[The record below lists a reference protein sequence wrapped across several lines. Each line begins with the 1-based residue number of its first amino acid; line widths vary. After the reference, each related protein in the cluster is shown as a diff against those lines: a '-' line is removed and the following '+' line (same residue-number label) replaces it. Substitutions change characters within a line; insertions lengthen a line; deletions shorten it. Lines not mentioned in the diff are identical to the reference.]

1 MDPQD
6 TKRTEMMRR
15 WGGLKN
21 ERSSWISHWQEISNY
36 LLPRSGRFFVEDR
49 NRGGKRHN
57 NIYDNTG
64 TRALRVHS
72 AGMMAGM
79 NSPSQPWFR
88 LTTSD
93 PKLDEGYAVKAWL
106 ADVTRL
112 MEMVFSKS
120 NTYGSLHSMI
130 EELGAFGTAGNIF
143 LPDFNT
149 VIHHYP
155 LTAGEYAIA
164 TNDKGVVDTLYREFQ
179 MTVGQMVQQFGIDKV
194 SHTVRSLYE
203 RNALEQ
209 WVTVMHAIEPR
220 RVRDIGKRDAY
231 NMPWR
236 SIYFEQGKDDD
247 GLLSESGF
255 KQFPVLAPR
264 WMVAG
269 GDVYGN
275 SPGMEALGDLKQLQ
289 HEQLRKAQGI
299 DYKTKPPLQAPASL
313 KNSHMDTLP
322 GGVTFVDQAT
332 PGGGVR
338 SAFEV
343 NLDLSHL
350 LEDIRDVRQ
359 RINSAFSVD
368 MFLMLSNA
376 AKTNM
381 TAYEVA
387 ARNEEKM
394 LMLGPV
400 VQRLQRE
407 IQGPLIETT
416 FTRMVEAGIV
426 PPAPQELQGNEL
438 NVEFTSMLAQAQRAV
453 GNNSVDRFVANL
465 GQIAA
470 VKPDVLDKFDADYW
484 ADSYADTLGIDPRL
498 IVASDKVALIRQ
510 QRAEMQA
517 QQQQQAMMAQGADMA
532 QKLGGINTAQPNAL
546 TDVVGAFAGGA

>member
-1 MDPQD
+1 MDPKD
-6 TKRTEMMRR
+6 SMRTEMLRR
-15 WGGLKN
+15 WSGLNN
-21 ERSSWISHWQEISNY
+21 ERSSWISHWQEISSY
-36 LLPRSGRFFVEDR
+36 LLPRSGRFFLEDR
-49 NRGGKRHN
+49 NKGGKRHN

-93 PKLDEGYAVKAWL
+93 PKLDESYAVKTWL

-120 NTYGSLHSMI
+120 NTYGALHSML
-130 EELGAFGTAGNIF
+130 EELGAFGTGSSIV
-143 LPDFNT
+143 LPDFDS
-149 VIHHYP
+149 VIHHYT
-155 LTAGEYAIA
+155 LTVGEYAIA
-164 TNDKGVVDTLYREFQ
+164 TNEKGAVDTLYREFQ
-179 MTVGQMVQQFGIDKV
+179 MTVGQMAKQFGMGNL
-194 SHTVRSLYE
+194 SHTVRNLYE

-209 WVTVMHAIEPR
+209 WITVMHGIEPR
-220 RVRDIGKRDAY
+220 RSLDPSKRDSF

-236 SIYFEQGKDDD
+236 SVYFEKGADNDKV
-247 GLLSESGF
+247 LSESGF
-255 KQFPVLAPR
+255 KQFPALAPR

-289 HEQLRKAQGI
+289 HEQLRKAQVI
-299 DYKTKPPLQAPASL
+299 DYKTKPPLQAPTSM
-313 KNSHMDTLP
+313 KNQHMDTLP
-322 GGVTFVDQAT
+322 GGVVYVDSAN

-343 NLDLSHL
+343 NLDMSHL

-376 AKTNM
+376 GKTNM

-400 VQRLQRE
+400 VSRLQRE

-416 FTRMVEAGIV
+416 FTRMIEAGIV
-426 PPAPQELQGNEL
+426 PPAPQELHGNEL

-453 GNNSVDRFVANL
+453 GNKSVDRFVANL

-470 VKPDVLDKFDADYW
+470 VKPDVIDKFDSDYW
-484 ADSYADTLGIDPRL
+484 ADAYADTLGIDPRL

-510 QRAEMQA
+510 QRAEQQQA
-517 QQQQQAMMAQGADMA
+517 QQQAAMMAQGADMA
-532 QKLGGINTAQPNAL
+532 QKLGGVNTAQPNAL
-546 TDVVGAFAGGA
+546 TDVMGAMVNGG